1 MVRIKVILGGKT
13 KEQWIKEGI
22 SHYVKLL
29 RKYAQVELVEVKEE
43 KINPIREKQRVLE
56 AEADKILKHLKKS
69 SLTVCLDVKG
79 ESLSSEAFARLLEE
93 NMNRGYNNFSF
104 ILGGPLGLSQKI
116 LESCT
121 IKLSLSEMTFTHE
134 MSRVIL
140 LEQIYR
146 AFSILKGTG
155 YHK

>member
-1 MVRIKVILGGKT
+1 MVRIKVILVGKT

-43 KINPIREKQRVLE
+43 KISPSKEKQSLLE

-69 SLTVCLDVKG
+69 GRAVCLDVKG
-79 ESLSSEAFARLLEE
+79 DSLSSEAFARLLEE
-93 NMNRGYNNFSF
+93 NLNRGYNNFSF

-116 LESCT
+116 LEFCS

>member
-1 MVRIKVILGGKT
+1 MVRIKVILVGKT
-13 KEQWIKEGI
+13 KEPWIKEGI
-22 SHYVKLL
+22 SHYEKLL
-29 RKYAQVELVEVKEE
+29 RKYVQLELIEVKEE
-43 KINPIREKQRVLE
+43 RISTSREKQSVLAAE
-56 AEADKILKHLKKS
+56 AEKILKHLMKS
-69 SLTVCLDVKG
+69 SLPICLDVKG
-79 ESLSSEAFARLLEE
+79 ESLSSEAFAQRLEE
-93 NMNRGYNNFSF
+93 NLNRGYNDFTF
-104 ILGGPLGLSQKI
+104 ILGGPLGLSQK
-116 LESCT
+116 LCESCT